1 MNLTLSIMMLAA
13 LALLAGAGFLWFKK
27 NERKQA
33 GLMALLA
40 LIMIANIAIWI
51 VPTASGEAPVDQ
63 ISD

>member
-1 MNLTLSIMMLAA
+1 MNLTLSIMMIAA
-13 LALLAGAGFLWFKK
+13 MALLVGAGFLWFAK
-27 NERKQA
+27 NERKRA

-40 LIMIANIAIWI
+40 LIMIANIAIWT